1 MNAPHKSAPVSE
13 LPDISARPSF
23 FGTGVVYPA
32 LGKTEEERKAALVRF
47 LALANQI
54 AQSVDPIDDVK
65 MTRDEMHER

>member
-1 MNAPHKSAPVSE
+1 MNAPTKPKAAEPHD

-32 LGKTEEERKAALVRF
+32 GGETQAERKAALQRLF
-47 LALANQI
+47 DAGKLGYA
-54 AQSVDPIDDVK
+54 SDGTK